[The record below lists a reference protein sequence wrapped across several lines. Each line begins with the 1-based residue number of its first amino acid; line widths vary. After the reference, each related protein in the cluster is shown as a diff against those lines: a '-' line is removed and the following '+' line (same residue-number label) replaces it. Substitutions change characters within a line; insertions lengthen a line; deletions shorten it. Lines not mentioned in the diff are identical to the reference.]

1 MIWIILADFYYPH
14 RMRLFFRVARRRGSR
29 GAMST
34 YLLQRFLLAGLTLV
48 IVCFGAFSLLR
59 IMPGS
64 AAELMVTDQG
74 YANDIPELRKQL
86 GLDEPIYIQLWD
98 WVKNLA
104 RGDLGH
110 SLYSGESITSEVA
123 PRIPITAL
131 LGLLIVSVGWLI
143 GVPIGI
149 LAAVKQGTVID
160 EVSRTVAVFF
170 LAVPTFWLATM
181 FLVFSSIWFG
191 WAPSLRFV
199 RFTADPVE
207 HLKIMF
213 WPALLGGIP
222 TSAGVIR
229 VTRTLMLEVLRQDY
243 VRTARAKGLAPR
255 AVLFRHG
262 LRNASPPLVTI
273 LGLQVTTV
281 VTGAVILEQVF
292 AIPGMGRYIL
302 EAATRRDYPV
312 VQAILLLTATMLVMT
327 NLTVDVL
334 YGYLDPRV
342 RLGR

>member
-1 MIWIILADFYYPH
+1 
-14 RMRLFFRVARRRGSR
+14 
-29 GAMST
+29 MSP

-48 IVCFGAFSLLR
+48 IVCFAAFSLLR

-86 GLDEPIYIQLWD
+86 GLDEPIYVQLWD

-104 RGDLGH
+104 RGDLGR

-123 PRIPITAL
+123 PKIPITAL
-131 LGLLIVSVGWLI
+131 LGLLIVSIGWLI

-149 LAAVKQGTVID
+149 LAAVKQGTAID

>member
-1 MIWIILADFYYPH
+1 
-14 RMRLFFRVARRRGSR
+14 
-29 GAMST
+29 
-34 YLLQRFLLAGLTLV
+34 
-48 IVCFGAFSLLR
+48 
-59 IMPGS
+59 MPGS
-64 AAELMVTDQG
+64 AAELMVSDQG
-74 YANDIPELRKQL
+74 YASDITALRHQL
-86 GLDEPIYIQLWD
+86 GLDDPIYVQLWD
-98 WVKNLA
+98 WFSNLA
-104 RGDLGH
+104 RGDLGR
-110 SLYSGESITSEVA
+110 SLYSGDSITSEVA
-123 PRIPITAL
+123 RRIPTTAL
-131 LGLLIVSVGWLI
+131 LGGFIVSIAWLV

-191 WAPSLRFV
+191 WAPSLHFV
-199 RFTADPVE
+199 RFTADPVG
-207 HLKIMF
+207 HLKILM

-222 TSAGVIR
+222 ASAGVVR

-243 VRTARAKGLAPR
+243 IRTARAKGLGPR

-262 LRNASPPLVTI
+262 LRNASPALVTI

-312 VQAILLLTATMLVMT
+312 VQAILLLTATMLLMA
-327 NLTVDVL
+327 NLVVDVL

-342 RLGR
+342 RVGR